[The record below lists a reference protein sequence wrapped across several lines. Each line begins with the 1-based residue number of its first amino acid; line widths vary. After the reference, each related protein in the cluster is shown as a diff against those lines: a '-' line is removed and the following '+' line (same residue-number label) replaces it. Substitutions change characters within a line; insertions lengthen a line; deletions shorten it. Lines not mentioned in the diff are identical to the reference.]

1 MLSTFVGADSAAFE
15 RQCFALGVRNRCR
28 TLALAIDEST
38 LERIGDFERL
48 PTEANSAL
56 VARYRRTYGPWAPPL
71 STLTESVYEALH
83 LYAAATRR
91 AGDDDPRAVARELRA
106 GRFELP
112 RGTVTMTGPDTVQ
125 QRLYLADATE
135 AGLMVASV
143 C

>member
-71 STLTESVYEALH
+71 STLTESVYERCTSTPRPPDGLVTTTPARSP
-83 LYAAATRR
+83 ASCGP
-91 AGDDDPRAVARELRA
+91 AGSSCRVAPSR
-106 GRFELP
+106 
-112 RGTVTMTGPDTVQ
+112 
-125 QRLYLADATE
+125 
-135 AGLMVASV
+135 
-143 C
+143 